1 MGHQRCLLLVMLL
14 FYLHELAQYGV
25 SHQLGEDVGLLG
37 RLFCLDRAFFL
48 CLFLCYLLEDGLFEN
63 LAELGSDDFA
73 VFFGSH

>member
-37 RLFCLDRAFFL
+37 GLFYLCRASF
-48 CLFLCYLLEDGLFEN
+48 LFLFLGYFLENGLFED

-73 VFFGSH
+73 VLFCSH